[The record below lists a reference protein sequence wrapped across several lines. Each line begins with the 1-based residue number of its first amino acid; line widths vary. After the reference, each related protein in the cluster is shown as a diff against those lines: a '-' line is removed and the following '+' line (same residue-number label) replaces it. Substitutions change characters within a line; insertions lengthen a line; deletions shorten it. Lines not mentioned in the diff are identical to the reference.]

1 MALQILLA
9 RVLGVDSFGRY
20 VYVMTVS
27 NFLVLLMPLGLGH
40 TTLRYVPAYSGKME
54 WGLLRGFLRR
64 SGQIVFVVAAI
75 AGPLAAAGTWAY
87 RDRMGA
93 ELADTF
99 ILLFLFLPAFTYL
112 QLQFARLRAFK
123 RPVLAQAQY
132 QISRPLMLGLVL
144 VFVVGVLNW
153 SATAPIAM
161 FATIIA
167 LVGTLIWAT
176 VCVSRMKKE
185 WLRPV
190 RPEYRTKE
198 WVKVG
203 LQIVLI
209 VCFNTVLNY
218 CDTLMIGSMIGTDH
232 AGIYSAAVRSAQLI
246 SFGLAAVNLIL
257 APMISELYSLN
268 RMLELQRIVNL
279 GALGV
284 LIISLPAFIV
294 LLVFGDW
301 VLSLFGTEFA
311 QGYAAL
317 VWLSLGQLVNAFCGF
332 VGLLLVMTGNQQ
344 YVTYTVGA
352 SALLNVVLNAML
364 IPIYGITGG
373 AIATSLTMVLWNTI
387 LTVTVYRRLGI
398 NPTVFTRANRFHS
411 H

>member
-1 MALQILLA
+1 
-9 RVLGVDSFGRY
+9 
-20 VYVMTVS
+20 
-27 NFLVLLMPLGLGH
+27 
-40 TTLRYVPAYSGKME
+40 
-54 WGLLRGFLRR
+54 
-64 SGQIVFVVAAI
+64 
-75 AGPLAAAGTWAY
+75 
-87 RDRMGA
+87 MGA

-99 ILLFLFLPAFTYL
+99 ILLFLFLPVLTYP

-123 RPVLAQAQY
+123 RPILAQAQY

-153 SATAPIAM
+153 PATARIAM
-161 FATIIA
+161 SATIIA
-167 LVGTLIWAT
+167 FVGTLIWAT

-198 WVKVG
+198 WLKVG

-268 RMLELQRIVNL
+268 RMLELQRTVNL

-284 LIISLPAFIV
+284 LIISLPACIV

-317 VWLSLGQLVNAFCGF
+317 VWLSLGQFVNAFCGF

-364 IPIYGITGG
+364 IQH
-373 AIATSLTMVLWNTI
+373 MV
-387 LTVTVYRRLGI
+387 
-398 NPTVFTRANRFHS
+398 
-411 H
+411 